1 MDIVK
6 CMKSC
11 TGICYHQK
19 FDIKH
24 SHHLK
29 IYFVALSG
37 WLKLVVALSHTPKV
51 AGSISGKGACRTAD
65 WYFSLPSMFFSTRPP
80 LFKINFKNISLGDDF
95 LKNISLVLLYQS
107 PAPPFPLA
115 TIDLLWSLMFLPFPE
130 FQINGIICSL
140 VFGCFP

>member
-1 MDIVK
+1 MYE
-6 CMKSC
+6 SC
-11 TGICYHQK
+11 ICYHQK

-37 WLKLVVALSHTPKV
+37 WLKLVVASSHTPKV
-51 AGSISGKGACRTAD
+51 AGSISGKGACRRQQID
-65 WYFSLPSMFFSTRPP
+65 ISLFHRCFSLPALPSLRSTLKTYPWEM
-80 LFKINFKNISLGDDF
+80 IF

-107 PAPPFPLA
+107 PAPHFPLA

-130 FQINGIICSL
+130 FQINGMICSL
-140 VFGCFP
+140 VFGCFS